1 MSHVRRRRL
10 TFTVSLKVLEIGPS
24 RACTLHPSLD
34 TVRKVGEE
42 VESYLGLDLVNR
54 HNIVRVGFVGIR
66 LMLEP
71 EPDGAGICDGTTTP
85 LHLQDRLPVIVRY
98 RDLGRNS
105 AAARCCEIGDSF
117 VSSYR
122 LIAWTRSYVEGV
134 TGSGDCP
141 KAILERIP
149 YPAVEPVLKLRS
161 LVGHVIGLLVHGV
174 VRLPGAARAL
184 VAAGVAAVA
193 IDRPVAVAC
202 DRRLPVAADV
212 RIIFP
217 AACR

>member
-1 MSHVRRRRL
+1 
-10 TFTVSLKVLEIGPS
+10 
-24 RACTLHPSLD
+24 
-34 TVRKVGEE
+34 
-42 VESYLGLDLVNR
+42 
-54 HNIVRVGFVGIR
+54 
-66 LMLEP
+66 MLEP
-71 EPDGAGICDGTTTP
+71 ETDGAGIGDGFAAP
-85 LHLQDRLPVIVRY
+85 LHLQDRHPVVVRY

-117 VSSYR
+117 ASSYR

-161 LVGHVIGLLVHGV
+161 LVGHVIGLVVHGV

-193 IDRPVAVAC
+193 IDRPVAVAG
-202 DRRLPVAADV
+202 DGRLTVAADV
-212 RIIFP
+212 RVVFP
-217 AACR
+217 AACRR

>member
-1 MSHVRRRRL
+1 M
-10 TFTVSLKVLEIGPS
+10 F
-24 RACTLHPSLD
+24 
-34 TVRKVGEE
+34 
-42 VESYLGLDLVNR
+42 
-54 HNIVRVGFVGIR
+54 
-66 LMLEP
+66 EP
-71 EPDGAGICDGTTTP
+71 ETYCAGIGDGATTP
-85 LHLQDRLPVIVRY
+85 RHLQDRLPVIVRY

-117 VSSYR
+117 ASSYR

-161 LVGHVIGLLVHGV
+161 LVGHVIGLGVHGV
-174 VRLPGAARAL
+174 VRLPRSARAL

-202 DRRLPVAADV
+202 DGRLTVAANV
-212 RIIFP
+212 RIVFP
-217 AACR
+217 TAGRC

>member
-1 MSHVRRRRL
+1 MTASDGQLRATRRKWQQ
-10 TFTVSLKVLEIGPS
+10 TIKNCCHFTVISCHTYVVGGLRPQYSLIVSEFGPC
-24 RACTLHPSLD
+24 RTCTLYLRFD

-42 VESYLGLDLVNR
+42 VESYLGLDLINS
-54 HNIVRVGFVGIR
+54 NDIVRVGRTGIS

-71 EPDGAGICDGTTTP
+71 EPDCAGIGDGFAAP

-105 AAARCCEIGDSF
+105 AAAQCCEIGDRF
-117 VSSYR
+117 ASSYR

-161 LVGHVIGLLVHGV
+161 LIGHIVGLGVHRVI
-174 VRLPGAARAL
+174 
-184 VAAGVAAVA
+184 
-193 IDRPVAVAC
+193 
-202 DRRLPVAADV
+202 
-212 RIIFP
+212 
-217 AACR
+217 

>member
-1 MSHVRRRRL
+1 
-10 TFTVSLKVLEIGPS
+10 
-24 RACTLHPSLD
+24 
-34 TVRKVGEE
+34 
-42 VESYLGLDLVNR
+42 
-54 HNIVRVGFVGIR
+54 
-66 LMLEP
+66 MLEP
-71 EPDGAGICDGTTTP
+71 EPDGAGIGDGSAAP

-117 VSSYR
+117 ASSYR

-161 LVGHVIGLLVHGV
+161 LVGHVIGLGVHRF
-174 VRLPGAARAL
+174 VRLPRPARAL
-184 VAAGVAAVA
+184 MSAGVAAVA
-193 IDRPVAVAC
+193 IDRPVAVAR
-202 DRRLPVAADV
+202 DRRLAVAADV
-212 RIIFP
+212 RIVFP
-217 AACR
+217 AAG